1 MFLNRYATAFAFAL
15 LGLASASQDA
25 QAFNEDATT
34 FLQGTQE
41 QITQTATFKE
51 SLSQAD
57 ANNFAVARADAAAG
71 TVGVAVATGVAQS
84 IAAGAFLTEPWNCLV
99 GCASQGSLNF
109 QVALEGT
116 LGPNVPDEGPN
127 NGFSGDFT
135 VLGRTADNLAY
146 SISLDFAWNGSSL
159 SGFECWSTLGGSQ
172 CDPLTVPV
180 ERLADGG
187 STFRA
192 LLDISS
198 CKSGQFIS
206 CGISGSFSTSL
217 SLSAD
222 FDPAP
227 GPLSID
233 ALNTFGFNIYATNP
247 SDVWASDSGRTSIVA
262 VSAVPEPGSALL
274 LAVSLGGMVL
284 LRRGARGTNCG

>member
-1 MFLNRYATAFAFAL
+1 MFLNRHATPAAFAL
-15 LGLASASQDA
+15 VLSLASASRDA

-34 FLQGTQE
+34 FLQGTPE

-51 SLSQAD
+51 SLSQVD

-71 TVGVAVATGVAQS
+71 TVGVAVASGVAQS
-84 IAAGAFLTEPWNCLV
+84 IAAGAFLTETWNCL
-99 GCASQGSLNF
+99 GCTNQGSLNF

-159 SGFECWSTLGGSQ
+159 SGFECWSTFGGSQ

-187 STFRA
+187 STFEA
-192 LLDISS
+192 LL
-198 CKSGQFIS
+198 
-206 CGISGSFSTSL
+206 GIS
-217 SLSAD
+217 
-222 FDPAP
+222 
-227 GPLSID
+227 
-233 ALNTFGFNIYATNP
+233 
-247 SDVWASDSGRTSIVA
+247 
-262 VSAVPEPGSALL
+262 
-274 LAVSLGGMVL
+274 
-284 LRRGARGTNCG
+284 

>member
-25 QAFNEDATT
+25 QAFNEGAAT

-41 QITQTATFKE
+41 QITQTATSRE

-57 ANNFAVARADAAAG
+57 PNDFAVAHVDAAAG
-71 TVGVAVATGVAQS
+71 TVGVAAATEVAQS
-84 IAAGAFLTEPWNCLV
+84 IAAGALLSETWNCL
-99 GCASQGSLNF
+99 GCANQGSLNF
-109 QVALEGT
+109 QVALEGS

-233 ALNTFGFNIYATNP
+233 ALNTFGFNIYTTDP
-247 SDVWASDSGRTSIVA
+247 SNVWTSASGRTSIAA